1 MLRSRK
7 VEKCKN
13 IKNVEKTSINH
24 QSILIGFNEIYDES
38 CQLEYESSRCILR
51 RLSDY
56 FSKVLSNDQSN
67 N

>member
-38 CQLEYESSRCILR
+38 CQLE
-51 RLSDY
+51 
-56 FSKVLSNDQSN
+56 
-67 N
+67 